1 MPNSKKMIIFA
12 VLNDWIMNN
21 YKNRILDSILLRKLQ
36 SKGAI
41 LIEGPKWCGKTTTA
55 EKISASK
62 IMLSRTD
69 VKNNF
74 QNLLEIDIDTALKG
88 DTPMLI
94 DEWQTVPKLWDA
106 IRYTVDHRQEMGQ
119 FILTGSAVPDKER
132 EK

>member
-1 MPNSKKMIIFA
+1 
-12 VLNDWIMNN
+12 MNN

-94 DEWQTVPKLWDA
+94 ADGKPGPLGVVHLPLDGADGGKAGGAQQVKDHEAVGSHWAEVQPDEL
-106 IRYTVDHRQEMGQ
+106 
-119 FILTGSAVPDKER
+119 PDFAAGLA
-132 EK
+132 